1 MWFALGL
8 VIPVLAPKPVTPPA
22 GTVVP
27 PGLLLVNRRDEIVRR
42 WAMAVLF
49 FGTLLWLAT
58 VYLSIGGKW
67 PQNWIGLYV
76 DQKFWI
82 GLILYIV
89 AFVSSES
96 TEEERSELVNSKVQ
110 ELMKLRTA

>member
-1 MWFALGL
+1 MRTIMNNPEVNDFFPSSLAAAALGL
-8 VIPVLAPKPVTPPA
+8 VIPVLAPKPVIPPA

-27 PGLLLVNRRDEIVRR
+27 PGLLLVNRRDELVRR

-67 PQNWIGLYV
+67 PQNWIGLHV

-82 GLILYIV
+82 GLILYVV
-89 AFVSSES
+89 AFVL
-96 TEEERSELVNSKVQ
+96 TEVKETV
-110 ELMKLRTA
+110 